1 MAMVRSHHRQGWG
14 PWSIIM
20 SKGLWQIAI
29 YRGWFCMSD
38 ANSSFGGWLKTLH
51 LTSMA
56 MVWSYYRRGCWPC
69 IAYIGS
75 YNVAWK
81 SYSISLHIIIALSSI
96 SRRITSYWQYKIH
109 SVECV
114 SEIKASPSI
123 IVVGL
128 WNSPTTICLVS
139 SKITS
144 VAVLTI
150 SRLWCDAWFR
160 NCGINFVRHWNAL
173 GACFKVVNLLSSLFH
188 FCSKIP
194 KWDRVHGVCFRA
206 VIHHH

>member
-14 PWSIIM
+14 PCTIIM
-20 SKGLWQIAI
+20 STGLWQITI

-51 LTSMA
+51 LTSMT

-96 SRRITSYWQYKIH
+96 SRRIRSYWQYKIY

-114 SEIKASPSI
+114 SEITESPSI
-123 IVVGL
+123 IIIVL

-144 VAVLTI
+144 VAVLAI
-150 SRLWCDAWFR
+150 SRLWRDAWFR
-160 NCGINFVRHWNAL
+160 NCGINFDMHL
-173 GACFKVVNLLSSLFH
+173 GHVLKLWICFRVCFIFVQKVPN
-188 FCSKIP
+188 
-194 KWDRVHGVCFRA
+194 WDRVHGVCFRA